1 MMIAMFNMSSMHYAQ
16 VRITDKQAH
25 DDMNAIQE
33 PDEKMNIMQCILR
46 NMSELQPFPFV
57 PLNMNKNEHGE
68 WMTDSVIPSE
78 LFDVKIPSVLTGFMR
93 TVLDNQVMSLTNIMN
108 QVYDDNDAFIR
119 TVLYEFMK
127 G

>member
-1 MMIAMFNMSSMHYAQ
+1 MFNMSSMHYAQ

-33 PDEKMNIMQCILR
+33 PDEKMNIIQDMPH

>member
-1 MMIAMFNMSSMHYAQ
+1 MFNMSSMHYAQ

>member
-1 MMIAMFNMSSMHYAQ
+1 MMMAMFNMSSMHYAQ

-25 DDMNAIQE
+25 DGMNVIQE

-68 WMTDSVIPSE
+68 WIKRMLP
-78 LFDVKIPSVLTGFMR
+78 
-93 TVLDNQVMSLTNIMN
+93 LDARK
-108 QVYDDNDAFIR
+108 YAAFIWFR
-119 TVLYEFMK
+119 ELMMLMVSFNEDKYYKQKLSK
-127 G
+127 QIISL

>member
-1 MMIAMFNMSSMHYAQ
+1 
-16 VRITDKQAH
+16 
-25 DDMNAIQE
+25 
-33 PDEKMNIMQCILR
+33 MNIMQCILR

-78 LFDVKIPSVLTGFMR
+78 LFDVKIPSVLTGWFHA
-93 TVLDNQVMSLTNIMN
+93 NSI
-108 QVYDDNDAFIR
+108 
-119 TVLYEFMK
+119 

>member
-1 MMIAMFNMSSMHYAQ
+1 
-16 VRITDKQAH
+16 
-25 DDMNAIQE
+25 MNVIQE

-119 TVLYEFMK
+119 TVLYES
-127 G
+127 

>member
-1 MMIAMFNMSSMHYAQ
+1 MMMAMFNMSSMHYAQ

-25 DDMNAIQE
+25 DGMNVIQE

-78 LFDVKIPSVLTGFMR
+78 LFNVKIPSVLTGFMR

>member
-1 MMIAMFNMSSMHYAQ
+1 
-16 VRITDKQAH
+16 
-25 DDMNAIQE
+25 
-33 PDEKMNIMQCILR
+33 MNIMQCILR

-119 TVLYEFMK
+119 TVLYES
-127 G
+127 